1 MQHVELR
8 VVPIVE
14 CRRPRVP
21 PLPRQTKLPARFTC
35 CQPDTLQYVIC
46 AAKEPPY
53 EGDINNSETLDHAIL
68 VSTHTFTARR
78 AHQEPRALS
87 PHSHGLRVLT
97 LTSPRAS
104 PASPVLQASGLRRS
118 PNLGRRPIL
127 RRRTNLRRH
136 ANLRPRPS
144 LLPCLQPGA
153 RPASYHLVPPPP
165 SFPSRTSQRSLT

>member
-1 MQHVELR
+1 MDAS
-8 VVPIVE
+8 
-14 CRRPRVP
+14 
-21 PLPRQTKLPARFTC
+21 KLEP
-35 CQPDTLQYVIC
+35 QPCEGNDT
-46 AAKEPPY
+46 
-53 EGDINNSETLDHAIL
+53 NNSETQDHAML
-68 VSTHTFTARR
+68 VSTHTCTARR
-78 AHQEPRALS
+78 AHQEPRALP

-104 PASPVLQASGLRRS
+104 PASPVLQASGLGRC

-127 RRRTNLRRH
+127 RRRTNLRRQPILHRH

-165 SFPSRTSQRSLT
+165 PPFPSRTSQRSLT